1 MHITKQ
7 LVEHLAKLSL
17 VELSPEEISKY
28 TQELDALM
36 GYFEKLNKL
45 DTSHIDPTF
54 HVELPTHVFREDEV
68 KSSFPREELLPMFP
82 AEEDGAIKVPK
93 IIEAS

>member
-17 VELSPEEISKY
+17 LELTPEEIERY

-45 DTSHIDPTF
+45 DTSHSDPTF
-54 HVELPTHVFREDEV
+54 HVEPPANVFREDEV
-68 KSSFPREELLPMFP
+68 RESFKKEELLSVFP
-82 AEEDGAIKVPK
+82 AQEDGAIKVPK